1 MSSSLSSSDSTSYSS
16 NHGSQERSLF
26 PFMFRCFLQKTLDY
40 YFSQM
45 TTAHQGHQGKLMLRI
60 AVTKQLIMPMKR

>member
-1 MSSSLSSSDSTSYSS
+1 
-16 NHGSQERSLF
+16 
-26 PFMFRCFLQKTLDY
+26 
-40 YFSQM
+40 M